1 MSHQSVVIAGRYAA
15 GLTWRPLVADGA
27 VAQVALARAR
37 DEKAGMYVH
46 DGATAVVGLGNFP
59 KKGTPKTLFALASMA
74 AKAFPNGE
82 SIFVIAVGPDLW
94 WVGAAT
100 NGTPQLDQVVSSAQ
114 DAWAA
119 AEKAQEARKSAGLH
133 GDPQLFP
140 QCQALSIE
148 QLRTLESPQVQLRD
162 ARKKLPAWSYL
173 AALGLCGVLAYQQG
187 VPLAKRYFAKEQVA
201 VRPAVDPVAAW
212 TKANAA
218 WLQRVKA
225 PVGADLEPLRD
236 AIDKLPLR
244 VGGWDLTGVTCSASG
259 VWQCAASY
267 RRPTG
272 IESDSTNRTFEDSRP
287 DAWKVAWKGATDL
300 TAAFVVRDSTATALD
315 ADKHVLPLPVYQ
327 VDTYSEFQELA
338 KVFAKVDV
346 LDMARADVPAP
357 VDHNGAALNRPGAD
371 QVPELFRAKVVLTG
385 PLRNLEVA
393 AKMKA
398 PVFWNEVAVQRTK
411 SDKPSLHSSEFVAVM
426 KGEIHAKTK

>member
-1 MSHQSVVIAGRYAA
+1 MSHLSVVIAGRYAA

-46 DGATAVVGLGNFP
+46 DGATAVVGLGTFP

-82 SIFVIAVGPDLW
+82 SIFVIAVGADLW

-119 AEKAQEARKSAGLH
+119 AEKAQETKKSAGLH

-140 QCQALSIE
+140 QCQPLSIE

-173 AALGLCGVLAYQQG
+173 AALGLCGMLAYQRG
-187 VPLAKRYFAKEQVA
+187 IPLATRYFAKQQV
-201 VRPAVDPVAAW
+201 VVHPAVDPVAAW
-212 TKANAA
+212 TAANAA

-225 PVGADLEPLRD
+225 PTGADLEPLRD
-236 AIDKLPLR
+236 AIYQLPLH
-244 VGGWDLTGVTCSASG
+244 VGGWDLTGVTCSASA

-267 RRPTG
+267 RRPSG
-272 IESDSTNRTFEDSRP
+272 IESESTNRTFEDSRP
-287 DAWKVAWKGATDL
+287 KAWKVAWKGATDL
-300 TAAFVVRDSTATALD
+300 TAAFDVQNSTATALN
-315 ADKHVLPLPVYQ
+315 ADKHVLPLQVYQ
-327 VDTYSEFQELA
+327 VDTYSEFQQLA
-338 KVFAKVDV
+338 KVFEKVDV
-346 LDMARADVPAP
+346 LDMTRAEVAAP
-357 VDHNGAALNRPGAD
+357 VDRNGTALNRPGAD
-371 QVPELFRAKVVLTG
+371 HVPELFRAKVTFTG
-385 PLRNLEVA
+385 PLRNLEIA
-393 AKMKA
+393 ESMKA
-398 PVFWNEVAVQRTK
+398 PVFWSEVAVQRTK
-411 SDKPSLHSSEFVAVM
+411 TDKPSLHSSEFVAVM